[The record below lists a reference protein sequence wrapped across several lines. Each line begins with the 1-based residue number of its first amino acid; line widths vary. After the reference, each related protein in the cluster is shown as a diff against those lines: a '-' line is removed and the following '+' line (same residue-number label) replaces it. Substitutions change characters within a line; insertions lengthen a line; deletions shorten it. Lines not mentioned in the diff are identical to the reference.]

1 MILEQVKDPVC
12 GMTVD
17 PKKSKLEIKH
27 AGETYYFC
35 SGSCKNKFH
44 ADPDKYLSKTSL
56 VSPPKSSDKNTLYTC
71 PMHPEVEQIGP
82 GSCPKCGMDLEP
94 KTPGL
99 EEEQDDPMLRRFWVS
114 LVPTVLVFIIAMSE
128 MVPSLKLGNYF
139 SHDVLNWAQF
149 LMATPVVLYGGS
161 IFFTRGWQSI
171 RSLNFNMFSLIA
183 IGTGVAYIFS
193 VFSLF
198 FPEVITSKLNT
209 SHGGANLYFEAAA
222 VVILLVLLGQV
233 LETRARKRTG
243 TAIKELL
250 NLSPQTALVIGTD
263 GIEIETPLS
272 HVEKGMI
279 LKVKPGERIPVDG
292 TITEGK
298 SLIDE
303 SMVTG
308 EPIPVEKSE
317 SQNVTGGTL
326 NQTGSFLMEAKRVK
340 SETFL
345 AQIVQMV
352 SDAQRTRAPIQKTA
366 DQIASWFVPSVM
378 FISILAFIIW
388 YFFGPAPEISN
399 ALIAAISVLI
409 IACPCALGLATPM
422 SIMVAS
428 GRGAQAGILL
438 KDAESI
444 ETFEKIDILI
454 VDKTGTLTEGKPSV
468 STLEISSD
476 FSSSGLLEF
485 AASIE
490 NNSEHP
496 LAQAIVNKAKQDNL
510 KLHKVEEF
518 QSITGK
524 GVQGIVKGKK
534 VLLGNPNFLTESGL
548 ELTNHIARI
557 TELQSKGQTVLL
569 VSIENKFAG
578 LIGVS
583 DKIKETTK
591 EALALLKQDGVEV
604 RMATGDSKATAE
616 AVAKELGIKHVNAGA
631 SPEDKKTLIKQLQ
644 KEGFKVAMAGDG
656 INDAPALA
664 QANVGIAMGTGT
676 QVAIE
681 SAGITLIHGDLRDI
695 ARTRILSR
703 ATMKNI
709 RQNLFFAFGYNVLG
723 IPIAAGI
730 LYPWFGLLLNPMISG
745 LAMSLSS
752 ISVIANSLR
761 LKNLNL

>member
-12 GMTVD
+12 GMTVE
-17 PKKSKLEIKH
+17 PKKSELKIEH

-35 SGSCKNKFH
+35 SGSCKNKFK
-44 ADPDKYLSKTSL
+44 ADPDKYLSKTL
-56 VSPPKSSDKNTLYTC
+56 SDSHIENSHQNEIFTC
-71 PMHPEVEQIGP
+71 PMHPEVEQAGP

-94 KTPGL
+94 KSPGSQ
-99 EEEQDDPMLRRFWVS
+99 EEQDDPMLRRFWVS
-114 LVPTVLVFIIAMSE
+114 LVPTILVFTIAMSE
-128 MVPSLKLGNYF
+128 MIPNVKLETYF
-139 SHDVLNWAQF
+139 SHNFLNWAQF
-149 LMATPVVLYGGS
+149 FMATPVVLYGGS

-183 IGTGVAYIFS
+183 IGTGVAYTFS
-193 VFSLF
+193 AFSLF
-198 FPEVITSKLNT
+198 FPEVITSDLNT
-209 SHGGANLYFEAAA
+209 SHAGANLYFEAAS

-233 LETRARKRTG
+233 LEARARKRTG
-243 TAIKELL
+243 TAIRELL
-250 NLSPQTALVIGTD
+250 NLSPQFAHVIGTEGSEED
-263 GIEIETPLS
+263 VPLAT
-272 HVEKGMI
+272 VTKGMI

-317 SQNVTGGTL
+317 SQDVTGGTL
-326 NQTGSFLMEAKRVK
+326 NQTGSFLMEAKRVG
-340 SETFL
+340 SETLL

-378 FISILAFIIW
+378 FVSILAFIIW
-388 YFFGPAPEISN
+388 YFFGPAPAISN
-399 ALIAAISVLI
+399 ALLAAISVLI

-428 GRGAQAGILL
+428 GRGAKAGILL

-468 STLEISSD
+468 STLETNSD
-476 FSSSGLLEF
+476 FKSSELLEY

-496 LAQAIVNKAKQDNL
+496 LAQAIINKAKEDNL
-510 KLHKVEEF
+510 KLNKVDEF
-518 QSITGK
+518 KSITGK
-524 GVQGIVKGKK
+524 GVQGIVNGKRI
-534 VLLGNPNFLTESGL
+534 LLGNPKFLTESGL
-548 ELTNHIARI
+548 ELTEHTPRI
-557 TELQSKGQTVLL
+557 TKLQSKGQTVLL
-569 VSIENKFAG
+569 VSIDNKFAG

-583 DKIKETTK
+583 DRIKDTTK
-591 EALALLKQDGVEV
+591 EALALLKQEGVEV

-616 AVAKELGIKHVNAGA
+616 AVAKELGIEHVSAGA
-631 SPEDKKTLIKQLQ
+631 SPEEKRMLITQLQ

-681 SAGITLIHGDLRDI
+681 SAGITLIHGDLRDL

-709 RQNLFFAFGYNVLG
+709 RQNLFFAFGYNALG
-723 IPIAAGI
+723 VPIATGI
-730 LYPWFGLLLNPMISG
+730 LYPWFGLLLNPMMAG

-752 ISVIANSLR
+752 ISVITNSLR
-761 LKNLNL
+761 LKNLKL